1 MDGTDVVMGADCK
14 LYRNS
19 ASYSTPTWRE
29 QDLISG
35 VNVPSSY
42 GEANVTVRASK
53 RKRYHPTLEETAI
66 EIETLLIEDDTDFLA
81 LRDAYINKTALDL
94 LITSGVRTETGHL
107 YVRDTYK
114 VFQMNEGEPLEDKT
128 VINWVLKPAF
138 SANAALKGTTP
149 YPPS

>member
-1 MDGTDVVMGADCK
+1 MDGDQVVMGADCK

-19 ASYSTPTWRE
+19 GTYGSPTWRD
-29 QDLISG
+29 QDLVSG

-42 GEANVTVRASK
+42 GEANVTTRASK

-107 YVRDTYK
+107 YVRDAYK
-114 VFQMNEGEPLEDKT
+114 VFQMNDGEPLEDKA
-128 VINWVLKPAF
+128 VINWVLKPCHT
-138 SANAALKGTTP
+138 SNAALKGVTP